1 LQEENDLLKLE
12 VQSLQVAFQTSS
24 DKVQQLEEKLK
35 ALAVAKSLEESE
47 VDREAINEKILDT
60 KQKINDFVREIDRC
74 IGIWKE
80 EEKKG
85 KSVTLFKGRHN
96 GRNFHKNKD
105 RRSCFPVAGGC
116 GRGGSYQACCEVG

>member
-1 LQEENDLLKLE
+1 MATLSTQMNIIVEKTKNLIQLCEALQEENDLLKLE
-12 VQSLQVAFQTSS
+12 VQSLQVAFQTST

-74 IGIWKE
+74 IGLLK
-80 EEKKG
+80 
-85 KSVTLFKGRHN
+85 
-96 GRNFHKNKD
+96 
-105 RRSCFPVAGGC
+105 
-116 GRGGSYQACCEVG
+116 